1 VVKPPI
7 LTGWP
12 MQVIRRIARRLKK
25 RRIALTCVHGR
36 HAERGKSRR
45 ENRRLHENYHYTA
58 RKNRLRQ

>member
-1 VVKPPI
+1 
-7 LTGWP
+7 

-45 ENRRLHENYHYTA
+45 ENRRLRENYHYTA